1 MHFRTREEHS
11 ATIEDPAI
19 MKTEREHREDI
30 IRTGRLMFDKGWVAA
45 NDGNISIRL
54 DDARILAT
62 PTGMCK
68 GMMDQDDLIVLD
80 LQGNKISGRRERT
93 TEINMHLTIYELRPD
108 IHAVVHA
115 HPPVATGFATAGKP
129 LNLALLPEVII
140 SFGCVPIADYGL
152 PGTTELTEPMR
163 PLIPRHNALLMAN
176 HGAVCYGEDVFQAYF
191 RMETVEHS
199 ARIQLVAE
207 LLGGPKVLPRMEVD
221 KLLGSRGR
229 YGVKARQSGEPDCP
243 VVAEDLGG
251 APEERIWVTRS
262 ELIGLVDEALRAR
275 GLA

>member
-1 MHFRTREEHS
+1 
-11 ATIEDPAI
+11 
-19 MKTEREHREDI
+19 MKSEREHRDDI
-30 IRTGRLMFDKGWVAA
+30 IRIGQLMFDKGWVAA
-45 NDGNISIRL
+45 NDGNITIRL
-54 DDARILAT
+54 DEARILAT

-68 GMMDQDDLIVLD
+68 GMMQPDDLIVLD
-80 LQGNKISGRRERT
+80 RQGNKISGRRERT
-93 TEINMHLTIYELRPD
+93 TEINMHLTIYDLRPD
-108 IHAVVHA
+108 IRAVVHA

-140 SFGCVPIADYGL
+140 AFGCVPIADYGL

-163 PLIPRHNALLMAN
+163 PLIPRHDALLMAN

-207 LLGGPKVLPRMEVD
+207 LLGGPRVLPRMEVD

-229 YGVKARQSGEPDCP
+229 YGVTARSSGQPDCP
-243 VVAEDLGG
+243 VVAEELGG

-275 GLA
+275 GMA

>member
-1 MHFRTREEHS
+1 MQ
-11 ATIEDPAI
+11 
-19 MKTEREHREDI
+19 KTEREHREDI
-30 IRTGRLMFDKGWVAA
+30 IQIGRLMFQKGWVAS

-54 DDARILAT
+54 DGERILAT

-68 GMMDQDDLIVLD
+68 GMMHVDDLIVLD
-80 LQGNKISGRRERT
+80 RQGNKISGRRERT
-93 TEINMHLTIYELRPD
+93 TEINMHLTVYDLRPD
-108 IHAVVHA
+108 IRAVVHA

-140 SFGCVPIADYGL
+140 AFGCVPIAEYGL

-163 PLIPRHNALLMAN
+163 PLIPKHNALLMAN
-176 HGAVCYGEDVFQAYF
+176 HGSVCYGEDVFQAYF

-207 LLGGPKVLPRMEVD
+207 LLGGPNVLPRMEVN
-221 KLLGSRGR
+221 KLLDSRTR
-229 YGVKARQSGEPDCP
+229 YGVKAASSGEPACP
-243 VVAEDLGG
+243 VVAEEWDGG
-251 APEERIWVTRS
+251 PEERISVTRA
-262 ELIGLVDEALRAR
+262 ELIGLVDEALRTR